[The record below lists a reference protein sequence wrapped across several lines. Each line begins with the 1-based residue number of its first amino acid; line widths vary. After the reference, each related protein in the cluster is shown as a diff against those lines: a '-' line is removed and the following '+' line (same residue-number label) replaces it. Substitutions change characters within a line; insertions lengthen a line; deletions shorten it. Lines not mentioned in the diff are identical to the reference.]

1 MKKILTV
8 VIALVF
14 IISIFSIGAYAD
26 NAEIDLSEYS
36 LEELLALYN
45 AVRTELSSRLDLV
58 DNNSLIGR
66 GTYDVGKDIKA
77 GTYVLTIYETD
88 YYNSF
93 DPPRPNNSITI
104 YLLDENG
111 EEGSRLMWET
121 GIPVGEHIVISLSE
135 GQRLKISGCVCTIAV
150 SEAVWAP

>member
-1 MKKILTV
+1 MCAWQKP
-8 VIALVF
+8 
-14 IISIFSIGAYAD
+14 
-26 NAEIDLSEYS
+26 EYS

-88 YYNSF
+88 TYS
-93 DPPRPNNSITI
+93 DSDPNNSFRVFP
-104 YLLDENG
+104 LDENG
-111 EEGSRLMWET
+111 EEGSYLMWET